1 MKIKFNDVT
10 YTYQQGTPYEYKALD
25 HINLTI
31 EQGKYY
37 AIVGQTGSGK
47 STLIQHFNGLLKPTN
62 GNIEHDEL
70 MIHSKTKDKF
80 IRPIRQKVGLV
91 FNFLNHNY
99 LKIILK
105 EKLSLD
111 LNFGMNVEEV
121 KERAF
126 DLLLELGFPRN
137 VMSLSPFQMSGGQMR
152 KIAIVSILAMNPDVI
167 VLDEPT
173 AGLDP
178 KAVNK

>member
-80 IRPIRQKVGLV
+80 IRPIRQKLTS
-91 FNFLNHNY
+91 F
-99 LKIILK
+99 
-105 EKLSLD
+105 
-111 LNFGMNVEEV
+111 
-121 KERAF
+121 
-126 DLLLELGFPRN
+126 
-137 VMSLSPFQMSGGQMR
+137 
-152 KIAIVSILAMNPDVI
+152 SIS
-167 VLDEPT
+167 
-173 AGLDP
+173 
-178 KAVNK
+178 

>member
-70 MIHSKTKDKF
+70 TIHSKTKDKF

-91 FNFLNHNY
+91 FQFPESQLFEDN
-99 LKIILK
+99 I
-105 EKLSLD
+105 
-111 LNFGMNVEEV
+111 
-121 KERAF
+121 ER
-126 DLLLELGFPRN
+126 E
-137 VMSLSPFQMSGGQMR
+137 M
-152 KIAIVSILAMNPDVI
+152 
-167 VLDEPT
+167 E
-173 AGLDP
+173 
-178 KAVNK
+178 